1 MKKFELET
9 LLESHVPCSGR
20 KVDSAGSIAGK
31 ITEHI
36 KRLLLFACILII
48 SLSGFRIHAEAWTT
62 PFVLTIYACGS
73 PGAKSASDKN
83 FGHTWVTIY
92 NTSSQDVDFI
102 DDFPIP
108 AKGTISLSIWP
119 DSMGA
124 GGVFINREQVV
135 MKGKTATSY
144 SINITKQQLDK
155 IAAATPSESYYHDGA
170 KDDLWHNC
178 TTYSTKMWNKV
189 ADKDHKISNGTA
201 GVDVPGTVA
210 KKIAK
215 WKGAKTQAYTVKKSE
230 YWANVYHVSKS
241 KVFTAQ
247 DYIELSK
254 NELTVKK
261 NMSQTITA
269 GFKRSSSINDK
280 IKWISNDPSVAAVI
294 NGRIKGLKYGKCK
307 IYAFYQGI
315 KNYTTI
321 RNVCDVK
328 VTVPVSKITLG
339 RTRLTIGVGKKAK
352 VSVVSIQPS
361 DATRKTV
368 KWTTSNSRVAIVS
381 GNGVVKGTS
390 AGTATI
396 TASATD
402 GSGVKASCKVTVTDK
417 SRILAAYRKY
427 LEKGVFVHRCKGTW
441 EKSDIYAF
449 RVVDINTDG
458 IPELIVTSRNDLC
471 GHQLSRFRHHCHVT
485 LYRYVNGKV
494 VHINGVLTI
503 PGRTYRIW
511 YSQRAKKVC
520 IRTYSNNFMTMTTG
534 GRSSTSGSLPSGYSP
549 RSLFANN
556 PTNRN
561 KYCK

>member
-1 MKKFELET
+1 M
-9 LLESHVPCSGR
+9 
-20 KVDSAGSIAGK
+20 
-31 ITEHI
+31 
-36 KRLLLFACILII
+36 
-48 SLSGFRIHAEAWTT
+48 
-62 PFVLTIYACGS
+62 
-73 PGAKSASDKN
+73 
-83 FGHTWVTIY
+83 
-92 NTSSQDVDFI
+92 
-102 DDFPIP
+102 
-108 AKGTISLSIWP
+108 
-119 DSMGA
+119 
-124 GGVFINREQVV
+124 
-135 MKGKTATSY
+135 
-144 SINITKQQLDK
+144 
-155 IAAATPSESYYHDGA
+155 
-170 KDDLWHNC
+170 
-178 TTYSTKMWNKV
+178 
-189 ADKDHKISNGTA
+189 
-201 GVDVPGTVA
+201 
-210 KKIAK
+210 
-215 WKGAKTQAYTVKKSE
+215 
-230 YWANVYHVSKS
+230 
-241 KVFTAQ
+241 
-247 DYIELSK
+247 
-254 NELTVKK
+254 
-261 NMSQTITA
+261 
-269 GFKRSSSINDK
+269 
-280 IKWISNDPSVAAVI
+280 
-294 NGRIKGLKYGKCK
+294 
-307 IYAFYQGI
+307 
-315 KNYTTI
+315 
-321 RNVCDVK
+321 
-328 VTVPVSKITLG
+328 
-339 RTRLTIGVGKKAK
+339 
-352 VSVVSIQPS
+352 SIQPS

-520 IRTYSNNFMTMTTG
+520 IRDYNNKFMTMTTG
-534 GRSSTSGSLPSGYSP
+534 GMSSTSGSLPSGYSP